1 MNIYKKKKKDPVAR
15 NPVITAFNNSAD
27 VFQEKDVTFT
37 VNEVNGVL
45 SLETH
50 DEIKKNRNG
59 LKTLLGFGNK
69 RDDSQRVYRFLI
81 FVIFLTFIMQVKYC
95 KIFLVIKTL
104 YSFETPLHVS
114 ELF

>member
-37 VNEVNGVL
+37 VNEVNGIL

-50 DEIKKNRNG
+50 NEIKK
-59 LKTLLGFGNK
+59 K
-69 RDDSQRVYRFLI
+69 
-81 FVIFLTFIMQVKYC
+81 
-95 KIFLVIKTL
+95 
-104 YSFETPLHVS
+104 
-114 ELF
+114 